1 MINGILKKLFKTISF
16 ISELPKIE
24 RTVKIKVN
32 QGRRFENDAEHS
44 YQLAMVGW
52 YLAELLKL
60 KLNKDLV
67 IKYAL
72 VHDLVE
78 IYAGDTDP
86 YLSNIK
92 YLMSEKEREAR
103 ALKRI
108 KKEFKDFREIT
119 NLIEKYEKRADQ
131 ESKFIYSLD
140 KILPVMNVYLT
151 KDKYYNQHGISL
163 KMWIDH
169 NKNLASQSL
178 PIERIYKELVIFFKR
193 NKSNLF
199 AP

>member
-1 MINGILKKLFKTISF
+1 MLKKLFKIISF
-16 ISELPKIE
+16 ILELPKIE
-24 RTVKIKVN
+24 RTVKIKVHN
-32 QGRRFENDAEHS
+32 GKRFENDAEHS

-52 YLAELLKL
+52 YLAQLLKL
-60 KLNKDLV
+60 KFNKNLV

-72 VHDLVE
+72 IHDLIE

-92 YLMSEKEREAR
+92 YLASEKERETR
-103 ALKRI
+103 SLKRI
-108 KKEFKDFREIT
+108 KKEFKDFSELT
-119 NLIEKYEKRADQ
+119 NFIEKYEKRADQ

-169 NKNLASQSL
+169 NKNLASRSL
-178 PIERIYKELVIFFKR
+178 PIEKIYKELAIFLKK